1 MNYGKKSASKK
12 RNSLISR
19 SSMMGKR
26 AHVSFIRVLFIGL
39 IALCVAVSSLGI
51 GSIRGILAN
60 TPDVNEVD
68 IMPLGYATFLYD
80 CNISG
85 RDASESR
92 PAVSL
97 QRRMMIMK
105 KRSTKEIKLQA
116 KKALQ
121 GHVGTVILGLLAVYG
136 LNTLGTILSTNLFSG
151 TSALDLVLSEVFML
165 VVSLIVGIIS
175 AGLGYMLLNISRG
188 KEFSLGDL
196 GYFFKNQPDRVIV
209 AGFVLALIQLVT
221 AIPYY
226 YVSFTTDPGLTVD
239 SQIQWL
245 SMTLGLLA
253 VSTLLNFL
261 ISLPFAMTYFLM
273 ADDTELGGI
282 QALKESA
289 RLMKGNIWRYVKLNL
304 SFIPLLL
311 LSVFTFYIALF
322 WIMPYMEM
330 SMVAFYR
337 DLDGELDYRLPGD
350 GTADGGFHN
359 WTNDSGNGYDTENND
374 GYRN

>member
-1 MNYGKKSASKK
+1 
-12 RNSLISR
+12 
-19 SSMMGKR
+19 
-26 AHVSFIRVLFIGL
+26 
-39 IALCVAVSSLGI
+39 
-51 GSIRGILAN
+51 
-60 TPDVNEVD
+60 
-68 IMPLGYATFLYD
+68 
-80 CNISG
+80 
-85 RDASESR
+85 
-92 PAVSL
+92 
-97 QRRMMIMK
+97 MK

-116 KKALQ
+116 KKSLQ

-151 TSALDLVLSEVFML
+151 TSALDLVLSEIFML

-175 AGLGYMLLNISRG
+175 AGLGYMLLNISRE

-209 AGFVLALIQLVT
+209 AGFVLAMIQLIT

-253 VSTLLNFL
+253 VSTLLN
-261 ISLPFAMTYFLM
+261 FLM

-337 DLDGELDYRLPGD
+337 DLDGELDYRLPED
-350 GTADGGFHN
+350 RTI
-359 WTNDSGNGYDTENND
+359 
-374 GYRN
+374 

>member
-1 MNYGKKSASKK
+1 
-12 RNSLISR
+12 
-19 SSMMGKR
+19 
-26 AHVSFIRVLFIGL
+26 
-39 IALCVAVSSLGI
+39 
-51 GSIRGILAN
+51 
-60 TPDVNEVD
+60 
-68 IMPLGYATFLYD
+68 
-80 CNISG
+80 
-85 RDASESR
+85 
-92 PAVSL
+92 
-97 QRRMMIMK
+97 MK

-116 KKALQ
+116 KKSLQ

-151 TSALDLVLSEVFML
+151 TSALDLVLSEIFML

-175 AGLGYMLLNISRG
+175 AGLGYMLLNISRE

-209 AGFVLALIQLVT
+209 AGFVLAMIQLIT

-289 RLMKGNIWRYVKLNL
+289 RLMKGNIWILAL
-304 SFIPLLL
+304 SRFCYYLCSRSILHFSGSCLIWKCPWWH
-311 LSVFTFYIALF
+311 FTGIWMENWTTDCRKIGLF
-322 WIMPYMEM
+322 RNTSNKRRLKKWI
-330 SMVAFYR
+330 FYR
-337 DLDGELDYRLPGD
+337 QSPR
-350 GTADGGFHN
+350 N
-359 WTNDSGNGYDTENND
+359 WGCRNG
-374 GYRN
+374 R

>member
-1 MNYGKKSASKK
+1 
-12 RNSLISR
+12 
-19 SSMMGKR
+19 
-26 AHVSFIRVLFIGL
+26 
-39 IALCVAVSSLGI
+39 
-51 GSIRGILAN
+51 
-60 TPDVNEVD
+60 
-68 IMPLGYATFLYD
+68 
-80 CNISG
+80 
-85 RDASESR
+85 
-92 PAVSL
+92 
-97 QRRMMIMK
+97 MK

-330 SMVAFYR
+330 SMVAFY
-337 DLDGELDYRLPGD
+337 GIWMG
-350 GTADGGFHN
+350 N
-359 WTNDSGNGYDTENND
+359 WTTDCQEMERLTAAFITGPMILEMDMIQKIMTVTEMTVRMIIIQKHESTD
-374 GYRN
+374 RCKCTRHGKWQL

>member
-1 MNYGKKSASKK
+1 MVLQYIWPGCIRIPACCFTAKENDDYEKKKYEGNQTAGQKVIAGTCWNCDPWASGSVWSEYL
-12 RNSLISR
+12 RNNPFYQFVFWHI
-19 SSMMGKR
+19 R
-26 AHVSFIRVLFIGL
+26 A
-39 IALCVAVSSLGI
+39 
-51 GSIRGILAN
+51 GSGSQRNIYAGGVTDRGN
-60 TPDVNEVD
+60 HFCWSGV
-68 IMPLGYATFLYD
+68 YA
-80 CNISG
+80 
-85 RDASESR
+85 
-92 PAVSL
+92 
-97 QRRMMIMK
+97 
-105 KRSTKEIKLQA
+105 
-116 KKALQ
+116 
-121 GHVGTVILGLLAVYG
+121 
-136 LNTLGTILSTNLFSG
+136 
-151 TSALDLVLSEVFML
+151 
-165 VVSLIVGIIS
+165 
-175 AGLGYMLLNISRG
+175 LNISRG

-196 GYFFKNQPDRVIV
+196 GYFFKNKPDRVIV
-209 AGFVLALIQLVT
+209 AGFVLAMIQLIT

-350 GTADGGFHN
+350 GTADGGFYN

>member
-1 MNYGKKSASKK
+1 
-12 RNSLISR
+12 
-19 SSMMGKR
+19 
-26 AHVSFIRVLFIGL
+26 
-39 IALCVAVSSLGI
+39 
-51 GSIRGILAN
+51 
-60 TPDVNEVD
+60 
-68 IMPLGYATFLYD
+68 
-80 CNISG
+80 
-85 RDASESR
+85 
-92 PAVSL
+92 
-97 QRRMMIMK
+97 MK

-282 QALKESA
+282 QALKERKADEGKYLEICEAESQLYPAFVIICVHVLYCTFLDHALYGNVHGGILSGSGWGTGLQTA
-289 RLMKGNIWRYVKLNL
+289 RRWNC
-304 SFIPLLL
+304 
-311 LSVFTFYIALF
+311 
-322 WIMPYMEM
+322 
-330 SMVAFYR
+330 
-337 DLDGELDYRLPGD
+337 
-350 GTADGGFHN
+350 
-359 WTNDSGNGYDTENND
+359 
-374 GYRN
+374 

>member
-1 MNYGKKSASKK
+1 MLYWEQLAWLNGAKSENSEMVLQYIWPGCIRIPACCFTAKENDDYEKKKYEGNQTAGKKGIAGTCWNCDPWASGSVWSEYF
-12 RNSLISR
+12 RN
-19 SSMMGKR
+19 
-26 AHVSFIRVLFIGL
+26 
-39 IALCVAVSSLGI
+39 
-51 GSIRGILAN
+51 
-60 TPDVNEVD
+60 
-68 IMPLGYATFLYD
+68 
-80 CNISG
+80 
-85 RDASESR
+85 
-92 PAVSL
+92 
-97 QRRMMIMK
+97 
-105 KRSTKEIKLQA
+105 
-116 KKALQ
+116 
-121 GHVGTVILGLLAVYG
+121 
-136 LNTLGTILSTNLFSG
+136 NLFSG

-209 AGFVLALIQLVT
+209 AGFVLAMIQLIT

>member
-1 MNYGKKSASKK
+1 
-12 RNSLISR
+12 
-19 SSMMGKR
+19 
-26 AHVSFIRVLFIGL
+26 
-39 IALCVAVSSLGI
+39 
-51 GSIRGILAN
+51 
-60 TPDVNEVD
+60 
-68 IMPLGYATFLYD
+68 
-80 CNISG
+80 
-85 RDASESR
+85 
-92 PAVSL
+92 
-97 QRRMMIMK
+97 MK

-116 KKALQ
+116 KKSLQ

-151 TSALDLVLSEVFML
+151 TSALDLVLSEIFML

-175 AGLGYMLLNISRG
+175 AGLGYMLLNISRE

-196 GYFFKNQPDRVIV
+196 GYFFQKPARQGDRCRLC
-209 AGFVLALIQLVT
+209 ACDDPADHSN
-221 AIPYY
+221 PYY

-337 DLDGELDYRLPGD
+337 DLDGELDYRLPED
-350 GTADGGFHN
+350 RTI
-359 WTNDSGNGYDTENND
+359 
-374 GYRN
+374 

>member
-1 MNYGKKSASKK
+1 
-12 RNSLISR
+12 
-19 SSMMGKR
+19 
-26 AHVSFIRVLFIGL
+26 
-39 IALCVAVSSLGI
+39 
-51 GSIRGILAN
+51 
-60 TPDVNEVD
+60 
-68 IMPLGYATFLYD
+68 
-80 CNISG
+80 
-85 RDASESR
+85 
-92 PAVSL
+92 
-97 QRRMMIMK
+97 MK

-261 ISLPFAMTYFLM
+261 ISLPFA
-273 ADDTELGGI
+273 DDTELGGI

-337 DLDGELDYRLPGD
+337 DLDGELDYRLPED
-350 GTADGGFHN
+350 RTI
-359 WTNDSGNGYDTENND
+359 
-374 GYRN
+374 

>member
-1 MNYGKKSASKK
+1 
-12 RNSLISR
+12 
-19 SSMMGKR
+19 
-26 AHVSFIRVLFIGL
+26 
-39 IALCVAVSSLGI
+39 
-51 GSIRGILAN
+51 
-60 TPDVNEVD
+60 
-68 IMPLGYATFLYD
+68 
-80 CNISG
+80 
-85 RDASESR
+85 
-92 PAVSL
+92 
-97 QRRMMIMK
+97 MK

-116 KKALQ
+116 KKSLQ

-151 TSALDLVLSEVFML
+151 TSALDLVLSEIFML

-196 GYFFKNQPDRVIV
+196 GYFFKNKPDRVIV
-209 AGFVLALIQLVT
+209 AGFVLAMIQLIT

-304 SFIPLLL
+304 SFIPLLYYLCSRSILHFSGSCLIWKCPWWHFTGIWMGNWTTDCQEMEL
-311 LSVFTFYIALF
+311 LTAAFITGPMILETDMIQKIMTVTEIRNTSNKRRLKK
-322 WIMPYMEM
+322 WI
-330 SMVAFYR
+330 FYR
-337 DLDGELDYRLPGD
+337 QSPR
-350 GTADGGFHN
+350 N
-359 WTNDSGNGYDTENND
+359 WGCRNG
-374 GYRN
+374 R

>member
-1 MNYGKKSASKK
+1 MEQKVKTAKW
-12 RNSLISR
+12 
-19 SSMMGKR
+19 
-26 AHVSFIRVLFIGL
+26 
-39 IALCVAVSSLGI
+39 C
-51 GSIRGILAN
+51 
-60 TPDVNEVD
+60 
-68 IMPLGYATFLYD
+68 

-85 RDASESR
+85 RDVSESR

-116 KKALQ
+116 KKSLQ

-151 TSALDLVLSEVFML
+151 TSALDLVLSEIFML

-196 GYFFKNQPDRVIV
+196 GYFFKNKPDRVIV
-209 AGFVLALIQLVT
+209 AGFVLAMIQLIT

>member
-1 MNYGKKSASKK
+1 
-12 RNSLISR
+12 
-19 SSMMGKR
+19 
-26 AHVSFIRVLFIGL
+26 
-39 IALCVAVSSLGI
+39 
-51 GSIRGILAN
+51 
-60 TPDVNEVD
+60 
-68 IMPLGYATFLYD
+68 
-80 CNISG
+80 
-85 RDASESR
+85 
-92 PAVSL
+92 
-97 QRRMMIMK
+97 MK

-116 KKALQ
+116 KKSLQ

-151 TSALDLVLSEVFML
+151 TSALDLVLSEIFML

-175 AGLGYMLLNISRG
+175 AGLGYMLLNISRE

-209 AGFVLALIQLVT
+209 AGFVLAMIQLIT

-282 QALKESA
+282 
-289 RLMKGNIWRYVKLNL
+289 
-304 SFIPLLL
+304 
-311 LSVFTFYIALF
+311 
-322 WIMPYMEM
+322 
-330 SMVAFYR
+330 
-337 DLDGELDYRLPGD
+337 
-350 GTADGGFHN
+350 
-359 WTNDSGNGYDTENND
+359 
-374 GYRN
+374 

>member
-1 MNYGKKSASKK
+1 M
-12 RNSLISR
+12 
-19 SSMMGKR
+19 
-26 AHVSFIRVLFIGL
+26 
-39 IALCVAVSSLGI
+39 
-51 GSIRGILAN
+51 
-60 TPDVNEVD
+60 
-68 IMPLGYATFLYD
+68 
-80 CNISG
+80 
-85 RDASESR
+85 
-92 PAVSL
+92 
-97 QRRMMIMK
+97 
-105 KRSTKEIKLQA
+105 
-116 KKALQ
+116 
-121 GHVGTVILGLLAVYG
+121 
-136 LNTLGTILSTNLFSG
+136 
-151 TSALDLVLSEVFML
+151 
-165 VVSLIVGIIS
+165 
-175 AGLGYMLLNISRG
+175 
-188 KEFSLGDL
+188 
-196 GYFFKNQPDRVIV
+196 IV

-337 DLDGELDYRLPGD
+337 DLDGELDYRLQED
-350 GTADGGFHN
+350 RTI
-359 WTNDSGNGYDTENND
+359 
-374 GYRN
+374 

>member
-1 MNYGKKSASKK
+1 
-12 RNSLISR
+12 
-19 SSMMGKR
+19 
-26 AHVSFIRVLFIGL
+26 
-39 IALCVAVSSLGI
+39 
-51 GSIRGILAN
+51 
-60 TPDVNEVD
+60 
-68 IMPLGYATFLYD
+68 
-80 CNISG
+80 
-85 RDASESR
+85 
-92 PAVSL
+92 
-97 QRRMMIMK
+97 MK

-226 YVSFTTDPGLTVD
+226 YV
-239 SQIQWL
+239 
-245 SMTLGLLA
+245 GLLA

>member
-1 MNYGKKSASKK
+1 
-12 RNSLISR
+12 
-19 SSMMGKR
+19 
-26 AHVSFIRVLFIGL
+26 
-39 IALCVAVSSLGI
+39 
-51 GSIRGILAN
+51 
-60 TPDVNEVD
+60 
-68 IMPLGYATFLYD
+68 
-80 CNISG
+80 
-85 RDASESR
+85 
-92 PAVSL
+92 
-97 QRRMMIMK
+97 MK

-116 KKALQ
+116 KKSLQ

-151 TSALDLVLSEVFML
+151 TSALDLVLSEIFML

-175 AGLGYMLLNISRG
+175 AGLGYMLLNISRE

-209 AGFVLALIQLVT
+209 AGFVLAMIQLIT
-221 AIPYY
+221 AIPCY

-239 SQIQWL
+239 

-337 DLDGELDYRLPGD
+337 DLDGELDYRLPED
-350 GTADGGFHN
+350 RTI
-359 WTNDSGNGYDTENND
+359 
-374 GYRN
+374 